1 MTEYLSSIAI
11 ATEVGK
17 IDYRPGYVFTV
28 FRHPFEGLCVRVE
41 LSVPN
46 AYCKTGGGSE
56 EQDQG
61 LNIPVP
67 PIVSAEHFHD
77 FMKWRLGRFELHE
90 LNEFYW
96 VDGHVLH
103 DPHSSGYWKLRA

>member
-1 MTEYLSSIAI
+1 MTHYLSSIAI
-11 ATEVGK
+11 ACEVRK
-17 IDYRPGYVFTV
+17 INYRPGYRFTV

-41 LSVPN
+41 LSTIN
-46 AYCKTGGGSE
+46 AYRKTE
-56 EQDQG
+56 MQDQV

-77 FMKWRLGRFELHE
+77 FMKWRLARFELHE
-90 LNEFYW
+90 LNEFYF

-103 DPHSSGYWKLRA
+103 DPHSEEYWELRA